1 MGRKA
6 TNAEVEQRV
15 TVIVAMLLD
24 GHSRSEII
32 QYATKNWRIN
42 IDAVDHI
49 YIPKAKV
56 RIQEDMAERR
66 KEHFEN
72 SEKRREEAKKDLLAI
87 HYRLYAEAKRNKQ
100 YAAANRTLDMINRIE
115 GTYAPTKSEL
125 TGKDGQPLQ
134 ISDSNMPDFST
145 WTFEQLMEWKKSNE

>member
-6 TNAEVEQRV
+6 TQNDIEQRV
-15 TVIVAMLLD
+15 AIVVAMLLD
-24 GHSRSEII
+24 GHSRGEII
-32 QYATKNWRIN
+32 SYAQKNWNITPDTTDDIYLTKARERI
-42 IDAVDHI
+42 
-49 YIPKAKV
+49 KS
-56 RIQEDMAERR
+56 DMAEKR
-66 KEHFEN
+66 KTHID
-72 SEKRREEAKKDLLAI
+72 DLLGM
-87 HYRLYAEAKRNKQ
+87 HFRLYAEAKHKGA
-100 YAAANRTLDMINRIE
+100 YAAANRTLDMINRIM